1 MKIAV
6 LGPGGVGGLLA
17 AALDRDGH
25 EVIVVARE
33 EAADVIG
40 KRGLAVNSVKFGELS
55 VKPRAVSALEQPVDA
70 LIVATKALGLEEALE
85 RIVVE
90 PALVLPLLNGLDHLS
105 LLRRRFSAESVLAG
119 SIRVEAD
126 RPEAGVIVHT
136 SPFLLI
142 NMASNAPAMAA
153 PMTRL
158 ADALEHAGVPSK
170 VLDSE
175 ADVMWSKL
183 VRLNALACTTSAYD
197 KLLGEIR
204 STPELRADLVGSME
218 EAAAAGRAEGASVD
232 AASAIAELDR
242 AHATLGSSMQRDI
255 AAGRTPELD
264 AIPGSVLR
272 AAARHGLTCPT
283 IDRLATVI
291 AARAGIDPPVA

>member
-25 EVIVVARE
+25 EVIVVAQ
-33 EAADVIG
+33 EATAALIAE
-40 KRGLAVNSVKFGELS
+40 RGIALKSVKFGEL
-55 VKPRAVSALEQPVDA
+55 VAHPRAVATLAEPVDA
-70 LIVATKALGLEEALE
+70 LLVATKALGLEQALE
-85 RIVVE
+85 RIQVE
-90 PALVLPLLNGLDHLS
+90 PALVLPLLNGLDHLAV
-105 LLRRRFSAESVLAG
+105 LRRRFASDTVLAG

-126 RPEAGVIVHT
+126 RPEPGVVVHT
-136 SPFLLI
+136 SPFLLVS
-142 NMASNAPAMAA
+142 MAGADSVAGQM
-153 PMTRL
+153 REL
-158 ADALEHAGVPSK
+158 AGALERAGVPSK

-175 ADVMWSKL
+175 PDVMWSKL

-204 STPELRADLVGSME
+204 STPELRADLVGAME
-218 EAAAAGRAEGASVD
+218 EAAAAGRAEGADVD

-242 AHATLGSSMQRDI
+242 AHETLGSSMQRDI

-272 AAARHGLTCPT
+272 AAARHGLACPT
-283 IDRLATVI
+283 IDRLVAMI
-291 AARAGIDPPVA
+291 AARAGIDPPVV